1 MREREREREYD
12 GVCVVMHFHR
22 GKRCRQM
29 AFGVMMMMGSI
40 VLGDRQLKVVLVRGS
55 LRRYLCIR
63 YASIR
68 LLHEGT

>member
-1 MREREREREYD
+1 MS
-12 GVCVVMHFHR
+12 
-22 GKRCRQM
+22 
-29 AFGVMMMMGSI
+29 MGSI
-40 VLGDRQLKVVLVRGS
+40 VLGDRQLKVVLVRRS